1 MRGFGISCRRIRRLL
16 SDRLDN
22 PLSLRDEQK
31 VTLHLASCADCRASH
46 AFYRNL
52 KETAAH
58 IENAPAPGYLWE
70 RITVALDEHPWG
82 EDTPYAGIRL
92 PFPFSVLKGQINYAG
107 AVLSLALIALFT
119 FAPGTGGH
127 DVDTPS
133 QTATSGDVSSTA
145 MESVSLFLTVNSD
158 HFPPERQEYYLNHMQ
173 GLEQKIQTIKSALV
187 RYPHNRHIMAQL
199 ALAYEQ
205 KIGLYRELGLGSTGS
220 GAQTH
225 GDLAGDDDERDGRY
239 E

>member
-1 MRGFGISCRRIRRLL
+1 MRGFGMSCRRIRRLL

-22 PLSLRDEQK
+22 PLSLRDERK
-31 VTLHLASCADCRASH
+31 VTLHLASCADCRASD

-52 KETAAH
+52 KEAAAH
-58 IENAPAPGYLWE
+58 IENAPPPGYLWE
-70 RITVALDEHPWG
+70 RVTVALDEHPWG

-92 PFPFSVLKGQINYAG
+92 PFPLSFLKGQMNYAG
-107 AVLSLALIALFT
+107 AILSLALIALFT

-127 DVDTPS
+127 DADRLTQS
-133 QTATSGDVSSTA
+133 AASGEVSSPA
-145 MESVSLFLTVNSD
+145 MESVSLFLSVNSD
-158 HFPPERQEYYLNHMQ
+158 RFPPERQEYYLNHML

-187 RYPHNRHIMAQL
+187 RHPHNRHIMAQL

-205 KIGLYRELGLGSTGS
+205 KIGLYRELGLGSTRS
-220 GAQTH
+220 GARAH
-225 GDLAGDDDERDGRY
+225 GDLVGDEIERDGRY